1 MDIGTKFST
10 AHKVTV
16 AKLLRETNDVNS
28 SPMDGHTFFGVF
40 TGMIRNLQFE
50 VTSHFEWLGPT
61 PGDGNLRQPH
71 MKIYMVTE
79 CNGADTII
87 TQSEMGAIMNV
98 FYNRV
103 YEPGFE
109 NHSIFPVS
117 VFRRPQ
123 RAHR

>member
-1 MDIGTKFST
+1 MKFST

-16 AKLLRETNDVNS
+16 AKLLRDTNDVDS

-40 TGMIRNLQFE
+40 TTMIRNLRFE
-50 VTSHFEWLGPT
+50 VTSHFEWVGPT
-61 PGDGNLRQPH
+61 PEDGNLRQPH

-87 TQSEMGAIMNV
+87 SQGEMGAIMNV

-117 VFRRPQ
+117 FLQ
-123 RAHR
+123 KALEAI